1 VLNKLSN
8 PNSAELYKGVDV
20 ILDEVTKI
28 LETALLL
35 HWYKIHCWGQKV
47 DHKNALADNM
57 LDVGNRSF
65 CSSYSFISY
74 YLLVTYY
81 LLTYLLL
88 TCYTYY
94 LL

>member
-1 VLNKLSN
+1 
-8 PNSAELYKGVDV
+8 
-20 ILDEVTKI
+20 
-28 LETALLL
+28 
-35 HWYKIHCWGQKV
+35 
-47 DHKNALADNM
+47 M

-94 LL
+94 LLTYCLFIIYYYCKSTAYCLYNLSAYIKHYPLYSYWMTY